1 MKNQPTSGN
10 SATSPASRSAAP
22 DADLLTSEELA
33 TVLRISIR
41 TLRRWER
48 DGMPTQRRHR
58 IARYSLPQIRE
69 WMKAGGRSEGK

>member
-10 SATSPASRSAAP
+10 SATSPAFKSTAP
-22 DADLLTSEELA
+22 DPDLLTSKEVV

-48 DGMPTQRRHR
+48 EGMPTHRRHR
-58 IARYSLPQIRE
+58 IARYSLSQIRE
-69 WMKAGGRSEGK
+69 WMKAGGRE